1 VSCDNF
7 CFIIDPGAD
16 FEYIDSSIKKEKLTP
31 EFILNTHGHY
41 DHIGAVPEIIDNY
54 KIPFYIHR
62 KDEFIITDPDKNL
75 STLFGKNALSLKTYK
90 LIGAGAGVNT
100 RNISNSKRNTG
111 INSISSSS
119 IATDSISSS
128 SIGGIYGSKTKNN
141 SGIKKIF
148 TYDEINKEIEI
159 FNMPGHTP
167 GSIVIK
173 LKNYLFTGDLLFREG
188 VGRTDLPGGNADE
201 LVKSLNLIKKFDP
214 ELSVCPG
221 HGATTRLKFEIENN
235 YYLSS
240 EFLEGGKNWF

>member
-1 VSCDNF
+1 LKIRKLILGFFNVNCYIVSYNNF

-16 FEYIDSSIKKEKLTP
+16 FEYIDSSIKEEKLTP
-31 EFILNTHGHY
+31 GFILNTHGHY

-54 KIPFYIHR
+54 KIPFYIHS

-75 STLFGKNALSLKTYK
+75 STIFGKNELSLTAYK
-90 LIGAGAGVNT
+90 FID
-100 RNISNSKRNTG
+100 SQENSFFRKITG
-111 INSISSSS
+111 
-119 IATDSISSS
+119 
-128 SIGGIYGSKTKNN
+128 
-141 SGIKKIF
+141 
-148 TYDEINKEIEI
+148 EELEI

-167 GSIVIK
+167 GSVVIK
-173 LKNYLFTGDLLFREG
+173 MGNYLFTGDLIFREG

-201 LVKSLNLIKKFDP
+201 LIKSLNIIKKFDP

-221 HGATTRLKFEIENN
+221 HGATTKLKFEIENN